1 MNGITPCHFGRTA
14 LVLAWLMAGSLSASA
29 APDWGEI
36 PSKPAYAVD
45 KARWMKMMES
55 LVKDGER
62 GTYGDSHGF
71 ITLSQVNPP
80 DTSKSRQADYF
91 TLLGIIANG
100 NFHPQMTS
108 FVSEKWEL
116 AVDPATGQTIWKIDQ
131 WIYSMALDGTPRSA
145 SHGQMTQTLDR
156 RVLDSKHFPN
166 SGVESP
172 NAHKKWTELMALW
185 LGQTGS

>member
-1 MNGITPCHFGRTA
+1 MSGIKTRILGR
-14 LVLAWLMAGSLSASA
+14 LVLVFACLLAGGRSVSA

-45 KARWMKMMES
+45 KARWMEMMKK
-55 LVKDGER
+55 LVADGER

-116 AVDPATGQTIWKIDQ
+116 AVDPATGQQIWKIDQ
-131 WIYSMALDGTPRSA
+131 WIFSMALDGTPQSA

-156 RVLDSKHFPN
+156 RVLDSKHFPD

-172 NAHKKWTELMALW
+172 KAHKKWTELMALW
-185 LGQTGS
+185 LGQTGA